1 MRAIAF
7 MLPVLPGK
15 EEALTLHVRELQS
28 RTSEYNAFRE
38 KIGVRREAAFLQH
51 TPAGG
56 QFIVY
61 REHDSPAVARSGS
74 GDAFEAWLTDQRSA
88 IHGIDPSTEGEP
100 EVEMLIRRRPPRR
113 GKLYAAALPLLA
125 NKTARLYEFASE
137 LNGIHA
143 AEHDESLRRLN
154 VGLTLFVQST
164 RQVKLLIAVVEGDE
178 PAMALGKLAASR
190 HAFDRWHIQQITD
203 QTGVGFSTLP
213 PAPNEQLWAWD
224 DSAISMPSVG
234 ES

>member
-1 MRAIAF
+1 MRATAF
-7 MLPVLPGK
+7 ILPVLPGK

-28 RTSEYNAFRE
+28 RISEYDAFRE

-51 TPAGG
+51 TPAGS

-61 REHDSPAVARSGS
+61 RELDRSASARSGQP
-74 GDAFEAWLTDQRSA
+74 GVFEAWLTDQRSA
-88 IHGIDPSTEGEP
+88 LHGIDSLTGGEP
-100 EVEMLIRRRPPRR
+100 NVEMLVRNHPSRR
-113 GKLYAAALPLLA
+113 GALYAAALPLLA

-143 AEHDESLRRLN
+143 AEYDESLRRLN

-164 RQVKLLIAVVEGDE
+164 RQVKLVITVVEGDE
-178 PAMALGKLAASR
+178 PARALGKLAESR

-203 QTGVGFSTLP
+203 QTGVDFSTPLP
-213 PAPNEQLWAWD
+213 ASNEQLWAWD
-224 DSAISMPSVG
+224 DSAISMPSGG